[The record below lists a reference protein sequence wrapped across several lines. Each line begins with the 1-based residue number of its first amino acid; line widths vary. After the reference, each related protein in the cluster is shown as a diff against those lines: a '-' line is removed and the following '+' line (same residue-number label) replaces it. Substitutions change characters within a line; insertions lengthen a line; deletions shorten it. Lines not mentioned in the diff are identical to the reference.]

1 MTGNRSRRNLRPG
14 VEAVEARCLLSVA
27 NPINGLEPIPA
38 KTNAAPDT
46 SSAKLTSNDVLIGA
60 SATRALYGVTG
71 AGLTAAVIDTGVNYD
86 HSAFGGGFGSGK
98 VVVAGH
104 DFGAGD
110 TDPRET
116 NGSHGTAVAGIIA
129 SRDPSA
135 PGVAPEADIA
145 ALRVFGDD
153 GRGSFDGIADSL
165 QWVIDHHK
173 EHNITV
179 VNLSIS
185 DGKNYLSAPT
195 LFASPVVRRIMNL
208 IDQLE
213 ELRIPVVT
221 AAGNSFSGQQG
232 MGFTAIVENTIS
244 VTGSDGANGL
254 ASDAQRLG
262 REAGGKFATD
272 LAAPGRD
279 VMGPWNS
286 GFAPLDGTS
295 FAAPLV
301 TGSVLLLQELHLKRF
316 GTLPTVDQIE
326 GWLRDSAK
334 TMRDPAT
341 GFTIGRLDITAAAA
355 MVPSPNVSKP
365 GQGGTA
371 RPPVQNDPP
380 PAPKPATPG
389 GSTNRPSTPVAE
401 PPAQS
406 GGSDTPSNEAPS
418 AKPPTQSPSNNGS
431 PSNGSESPSGNEG
444 SPKPRPVTPVPPS
457 QVPVDSTPAPAPTPT
472 PAPLTPPPSSPV
484 TPPASSPSLPVAP
497 NAPADRPE
505 TPTPAPA
512 VPSVVTDEAIED
524 LLGSGSDADDDN
536 PFSGGIEPNRPVVDR
551 GVTSEAAQRFAALFA
566 SGSATLGVRAWN
578 VTRPEVPPVWSRA
591 QILRSQRASTRASVR
606 ANRMEALRPVTLPEA
621 RSRPL
626 TIRSASV

>member
-38 KTNAAPDT
+38 KTTAAPDT
-46 SSAKLTSNDVLIGA
+46 ASAKLTSNDVLIGA

-71 AGLTAAVIDTGVNYD
+71 AGLTAAVIDTGVNYE
-86 HSAFGGGFGSGK
+86 HPAFGGGFGSGR

-104 DFGAGD
+104 DFGEGD

-135 PGVAPEADIA
+135 PGVAPGADIA

-153 GRGSFDGIADSL
+153 GRGSFDDIADSL

-279 VMGPWNS
+279 VLGPWNG

-355 MVPSPNVSKP
+355 LVPSPTVSNP

-389 GSTNRPSTPVAE
+389 GSTDRPSSPVAE

-406 GGSDTPSNEAPS
+406 GGSETPSNEAPS
-418 AKPPTQSPSNNGS
+418 AKPPTQSPGNGS
-431 PSNGSESPSGNEG
+431 PGNGSESSSNNEE

-457 QVPVDSTPAPAPTPT
+457 QVPVDSTPAPAPA
-472 PAPLTPPPSSPV
+472 PAPQTPPPSLPD

-497 NAPADRPE
+497 SAPADRPE
-505 TPTPAPA
+505 APAPA
-512 VPSVVTDEAIED
+512 VPSEVTDEAIED
-524 LLGSGSDADDDN
+524 LLGSGSEADDDD
-536 PFSGGIEPNRPVVDR
+536 PLSGGIELNRPIVDR
-551 GVTSEAAQRFAALFA
+551 GVTSETAQRLAALFA
-566 SGSATLGVRAWN
+566 SGSATLGIRAWN
-578 VTRPEVPPVWSRA
+578 VARPELPPVWSRA
-591 QILRSQRASTRASVR
+591 QILRSQRASTRATVR
-606 ANRMEALRPVTLPEA
+606 ANRMEALRPVALPEP